1 VLPKNAHMFRS
12 HATQIGAEAP
22 TEDAEMT
29 MQQVR
34 VKRRSTAISQNSG
47 STQASSTQS
56 GSAQNPPTQNAHAGL
71 QIGPQSQP
79 QAVQQA
85 LLQMPVLVQHAVVK
99 QVAKM
104 GRQLAVVKAAAIF
117 TYMLHM
123 ETNPILNKHINYQ
136 KNCQIEWDRL
146 DGDPVAQRKF
156 GLLHLRSFDMWVKEL
171 RSHLEYVKTQNT
183 KEEDIQECLTKLQA
197 ITTWELHMTNLD
209 MEDIEEEIKV
219 FKLGGAFRSNQ
230 RKLEVCI
237 QTNTPTWT
245 LWKNVMV
252 PFIKHC
258 KGRKLT
264 GVEPKGAQER
274 IIQDLV
280 DLLPRNA

>member
-1 VLPKNAHMFRS
+1 MLLPRGNMFS
-12 HATQIGAEAP
+12 NHATHISVAAP
-22 TEDAEMT
+22 TEDAEMAI
-29 MQQVR
+29 QANR
-34 VKRRSTAISQNSG
+34 GKRRNSSISQNS
-47 STQASSTQS
+47 TATHASSPQS
-56 GSAQNPPTQNAHAGL
+56 GTVQSPPTGAQNGPHTQ
-71 QIGPQSQP
+71 
-79 QAVQQA
+79 QAVQA
-85 LLQMPVLVQHAVVK
+85 TLLQMPVHVQHAVVK

-123 ETNPILNKHINYQ
+123 ETNPLLNKHINFQ
-136 KNCQIEWDRL
+136 KNYQIEWDRL
-146 DGDPVAQRKF
+146 DGDSVAQRKL
-156 GLLHLRSFDMWVKEL
+156 GLLHSRSFDMWVKEL
-171 RSHLEYVKTQNT
+171 RAHLESIKTQNL
-183 KEEDIQECLTKLQA
+183 KEENLAECITKLQVIQA
-197 ITTWELHMTNLD
+197 WEMHMMNLD

-230 RKLEVCI
+230 RKLEVCL
-237 QTNTPTWT
+237 QTNTPTWN
-245 LWKNVMV
+245 LWKKVMV

-274 IIQDLV
+274 IIQDFV